1 MIGIRRRRA
10 ISAAAI
16 ATGAILAVGLSTP
29 AYASPQLAG
38 GESAASVTAGGP
50 RGGWGHHRG
59 GGGHHGG
66 GHHGGG
72 NGGGTVTSSDRLV
85 QAVTAKGII
94 KHLKALQ
101 RIADRND
108 GNRSAGSEG
117 HVESAEY
124 IEAVLHRAGYQTER
138 QPFSYDKTNLDR
150 AEFSQVAPDP
160 VDYVLQDQ
168 FYPMDYSGEGEV
180 TAAAVPVDV
189 NLEGDRSSSSGCEA
203 EDFADFPAG
212 AIALIQRGTC
222 SFADKAANAEAAGP
236 AGVVIFNQ
244 GNDVPGDDRFG
255 VILGTLGDF
264 GTGIPVLGTSFEI
277 GETLVAATDAQ
288 LRIVVETTT
297 VTVDTFNVIAKTA
310 KGDPTKQVVVGLT
323 WIPSPRA
330 RDQRQRFGLGGDPR
344 GRGPAGQDQ
353 GEAADQIV
361 FAWWSGEEDGLQ
373 GSNYYVSQLTEEQ
386 AANTGLNLNFD
397 MVGSPNAVNF
407 VYDGDGDAFGE
418 AGPEVRLRSSTCS
431 TSGSPRRVSRSSPRR
446 STGARTTSGSS
457 APASRRAGCS
467 PGPRA
472 SSPTRRPRSS
482 AAPRVRHTT
491 RATTRRATPSR
502 TSRRT
507 PSRPTRMRWP
517 TRFGP
522 SASRRASP
530 VADTATTAAGA
541 TGTTTGAG
549 AMVTGTVTTATAT
562 GVARRFRA
570 PAARPGPRDREGPA
584 FSWWRGSLDGWTMNA
599 STASRSVCATSASRV
614 RPLTRCVVPR
624 GPCAAVECRGRAPSR
639 LATPPPPSRSRRTA
653 SST

>member
-50 RGGWGHHRG
+50 RGGWGHHHG

-222 SFADKAANAEAAGP
+222 SFADKAANAEAAGA

-310 KGDPTKQVVVGLT
+310 KGDPTKQVVVGAHLD
-323 WIPSPRA
+323 SVA
-330 RDQRQRFGLGGDPR
+330 E
-344 GRGPAGQDQ
+344 GPGINDN
-353 GEAADQIV
+353 GSGSAAILEVAVQLAKIKAKPANQIV

-418 AGPEVRLRSSTCS
+418 AGPEGSAEIEHVFNEWFTAQGEPFKPTAFDGRSDYFGFISA
-431 TSGSPRRVSRSSPRR
+431 GIPAGGLF
-446 STGARTTSGSS
+446 TGAEGIKSDEEAAQFGGTAGEAYDPCYHQACDTIANVSKDALETNADAMAHAVWTFSESTRKPGGGHGHHGGWGNWNDHWGWGHGDGHGHHGDGDWGRT
-457 APASRRAGCS
+457 
-467 PGPRA
+467 
-472 SSPTRRPRSS
+472 
-482 AAPRVRHTT
+482 
-491 RATTRRATPSR
+491 
-502 TSRRT
+502 
-507 PSRPTRMRWP
+507 
-517 TRFGP
+517 
-522 SASRRASP
+522 
-530 VADTATTAAGA
+530 
-541 TGTTTGAG
+541 
-549 AMVTGTVTTATAT
+549 
-562 GVARRFRA
+562 
-570 PAARPGPRDREGPA
+570 
-584 FSWWRGSLDGWTMNA
+584 
-599 STASRSVCATSASRV
+599 
-614 RPLTRCVVPR
+614 
-624 GPCAAVECRGRAPSR
+624 
-639 LATPPPPSRSRRTA
+639 
-653 SST
+653 